1 MAGVLEGVRV
11 LDFGRYIAGPYC
23 TTMLGFL
30 GAEVIRIEKLA
41 GGEDRY
47 VYPLFY
53 EEDGSEG
60 SGSMFNQV
68 GVNKKSVTLNPASE
82 EGRAIVKKL
91 VATADVVVANLPA
104 PSMKF
109 LELDYESLCKI
120 KPDIIQTSIS
130 TFGPTGPYAERGGF
144 DGIGQ
149 VMSGGAWFSGTEDSG
164 PMKTNPPY
172 VDFGTAISS
181 AFGTLAAIMHHRATG
196 EGQEV
201 GGALLRTGLTF
212 ANSLLM
218 EQAVTQIDRQ
228 PSGNRGQTSAPSDIF
243 ATNDGHI
250 LTHVIGSGLF
260 KNWARMI
267 GEEQQWVNDER
278 LQSDQSRGDH
288 RDLICER
295 MAQWCA
301 TRSSEEVFALCA
313 EYGVPAGPVLTPQ
326 QALEDPQVA
335 AMGDMHHIDIPGAP
349 VAAPIM
355 GPPFRLS
362 KTPGTIR
369 QRAPLLGEHTDE
381 VLASIGFSAAQLEA
395 LRDGRII

>member
-30 GAEVIRIEKLA
+30 GAEVIRIEKCA
-41 GGEDRY
+41 GGEDRF

-82 EGRAIVKKL
+82 EGREIVKRL

-104 PSMKF
+104 PAMKF
-109 LELDYESLCKI
+109 LGLDYESLCAI

-130 TFGPTGPYAERGGF
+130 TFGPDGPYAERPGF

-149 VMSGGAWFSGTEDSG
+149 VMSGAAWFSGTEDGG
-164 PMKTNPPY
+164 PVKGNAPY
-172 VDFGTAISS
+172 IDFGTAISS

-218 EQAVTQIDRQ
+218 EQAVTQINRV
-228 PSGNRGQTSAPSDIF
+228 PSGNRGQTSAPCDIF
-243 ATNDGHI
+243 ATSDGHV
-250 LTHVIGSGLF
+250 LTHIIGAGLY
-260 KNWARMI
+260 KRWATMI
-267 GEEQQWVNDER
+267 GEEEQWINDDR
-278 LQSDQSRGDH
+278 FQSDQSRGDH
-288 RDLICER
+288 RDIICQR
-295 MAQWCA
+295 MADWCA
-301 TRSSEEVFALCA
+301 TRTTAEVIDLCA
-313 EYGVPAGPVLTPQ
+313 QFSVPAGPVLTPQ
-326 QALEDPQVA
+326 QALDDPQVA
-335 AMGDMHHIDIPGAP
+335 AMGDLHSIDIPGAAQP
-349 VAAPIM
+349 APIM
-355 GPPFRLS
+355 GPPFKLS

-369 QRAPLLGEHTDE
+369 HRAPLLGEHTDE
-381 VLASIGFSAAQLEA
+381 VLSSIGISATELDA
-395 LRDGRII
+395 LRKQQVI